1 MEYVRRSRF
10 TFSSSTGIFTMKWPL
25 WGITPGGYC
34 LMTQGRWAASC
45 KSSGPPSQEGR
56 LCLAVAVLLVCS
68 SRLGSIVSCTRMP
81 WPICGQCGSLDSGR
95 PREVV
100 TDKTLWLSL
109 WSMVILIMMIHYTPL
124 FEYHCDS
131 EIFVKKAP
139 TKPWLKFLIKKWE
152 IHFMIKTVIMKKIK
166 FTWEKYTT
174 QQYWFK
180 MYND

>member
-131 EIFVKKAP
+131 GNFCQESTNK
-139 TKPWLKFLIKKWE
+139 T
-152 IHFMIKTVIMKKIK
+152 MIEV
-166 FTWEKYTT
+166 F
-174 QQYWFK
+174 
-180 MYND
+180 N